1 MLSGLTLA
9 LGFAVQVALAAA
21 LGTGRA
27 MDVYLVAV
35 TLPTLLAVMALAVF
49 PFYLVPAL
57 KACAA
62 AGREEEAAALA
73 GWVTRRT
80 ALAALALV
88 AALAAAA
95 GPAVRLVAPGLA
107 AGETRRAVTLLR
119 IMLAGSF
126 FDLLRGVLTAVE
138 YARESFVRPQL
149 APSFNHAVLLASV
162 LFLLGPLGLEGLAAG
177 WALGSL
183 VMFLAMLPA
192 LRGVRLLP
200 GGGPLPAFA
209 ASAIRGGLL
218 PIVIVAGLAQ
228 LSPVVDR
235 LVASLLPEGS
245 ISYLGYGS
253 KLLEI
258 LMRTIPMA
266 VALTAF
272 PVLSAHAAR
281 GDRDGLARASGEGMR
296 MALLGSV
303 PLALTVLV
311 FRVPLV
317 SVLFQRGAFDAEATR
332 NVATACA
339 WYAAAF
345 VPATAA
351 YVLTQVCFALRR
363 TWLLAGVLA
372 ASLLATVAL
381 DLGLARL
388 LGFAGVALA
397 FLLVSAMQ
405 ALLLWGYLRFR
416 RRLQGA
422 ATLLPFAGQL
432 ALACAAMG
440 GVWAGLHAAAGSWA
454 AGRPAFWLGLNVV
467 AGAAAFAGALWGA
480 RNAEA
485 RAVAAAVSRAVW
497 ERRPGVG
504 A

>member
-209 ASAIRGGLL
+209 ASAIRRGLP
-218 PIVIVAGLAQ
+218 PIVTSAGLAQ

-235 LVASLLPEGS
+235 RRVAPAAAPSRLGDGS
-245 ISYLGYGS
+245 NPPRSD
-253 KLLEI
+253 
-258 LMRTIPMA
+258 
-266 VALTAF
+266 
-272 PVLSAHAAR
+272 AHDPDGGGVDGVSRAQRARAR
-281 GDRDGLARASGEGMR
+281 GDRDGLVRASGEGMR
-296 MALLGSV
+296 MALLGWRAARAHGPGCSGSRSGV
-303 PLALTVLV
+303 CSSAG
-311 FRVPLV
+311 R
-317 SVLFQRGAFDAEATR
+317 RGRGHVHRRDGG
-332 NVATACA
+332 ACT
-339 WYAAAF
+339 
-345 VPATAA
+345 PRRSSRATAA
-351 YVLTQVCFALRR
+351 NVLTQVCFALRR

-422 ATLLPFAGQL
+422 ATPLPFAGQL

-467 AGAAAFAGALWGA
+467 AGGAAFAGALWGA